1 MYFWR
6 MKNMFSH
13 VFILFSLL
21 ILQRSEAQ
29 QSIYDQD
36 KVNSIFISLNPDSLQ
51 WILDN
56 PDVEHYLSA
65 NFIYS
70 YENLSDTV
78 ENIGFRLR
86 GNTSRYSQ
94 KKSFKISFNEFVPGK
109 TYQEVKKLNLNG
121 QHNDPSMIR
130 EKLFYDVWNSYGMP
144 ERRSSFVK
152 LFINNKYYG
161 LYTNIEE
168 FDKKWLNRTFPD
180 NNGNLYKC
188 TYPAD
193 MVYLGEDQSLYKDV
207 LSGTVTGGR
216 AYDLQT
222 NETADDYSGFIQL
235 VSTLNIQD
243 DNEFMQQIVEI
254 LDVEN
259 TLKAF
264 AFDVISGNWDDYMY
278 NKNNFFLYQSQI
290 TGKFTFIT
298 YDTDNTF
305 GIDWVDRDWA
315 TRECTDWVRHG
326 EARPLA
332 NRLLSIPE
340 FMNHYIAYLD
350 TITRLYCN
358 ESLIFPHI
366 DSLMSL
372 ITEAAI
378 ADTMRTKDY
387 GYTIEDFLNSTT
399 LTIDDHSPYGIK
411 PFISTRNQNTL
422 HQLLIYADQPE
433 QKTGVAVEVFPN
445 PFTDRILV
453 KSDCKINNNIIEI
466 ISIDGKAIWVPIV
479 QKASNTLEI
488 EVGGLL
494 SGIYLLRGNTTKGS
508 FSKKII
514 KL

>member
-1 MYFWR
+1 
-6 MKNMFSH
+6 MKLH
-13 VFILFSLL
+13 LYIAVFMPILLL
-21 ILQRSEAQ
+21 VQKAEAQ
-29 QSIYDQD
+29 NTIYDQTSI
-36 KVNSIFISLNPDSLQ
+36 NSIYISLNPDSLD
-51 WILDN
+51 WIMNN
-56 PDVEHYLSA
+56 PEDEHYMNA

-78 ENIGFRLR
+78 ENVGFRLR

-94 KKSFKISFNEFVPGK
+94 KKSFKVSFNEFVSGR

-144 ERRSSFVK
+144 VRRSSFVK
-152 LFINNKYYG
+152 LFINDRYYG

-180 NNGNLYKC
+180 NDGNLYKC

-193 MVYLGEDQSLYKDV
+193 LVYLGQDQSLYKNIW
-207 LSGTVTGGR
+207 SGTVTGGR

-222 NETADDYSGFIQL
+222 NETADDYSGLVQL
-235 VSTLNIQD
+235 ISTLNIQD
-243 DNEFMQQIVEI
+243 DQEFIQQIDNI
-254 LDVEN
+254 LDIES

-278 NKNNFFLYQSQI
+278 NKNNYFLYQSQ
-290 TGKFTFIT
+290 TSGKFTFIT

-315 TRECTDWVRHG
+315 TRECSDWVRHG

-340 FMNHYIAYLD
+340 YMNHYVAYLD

-378 ADTMRTKDY
+378 ADTMRTKDF

-399 LTIDDHSPYGIK
+399 QTIDDHSPYGIK

-422 HQLLIYADQPE
+422 DQILIYSYEPMQTTDLTI
-433 QKTGVAVEVFPN
+433 KIFPN
-445 PFTDRILV
+445 PTAGRICVESDNNMNTD
-453 KSDCKINNNIIEI
+453 KIEI
-466 ISIDGKAIWVPIV
+466 RSIDGKTIWVPIV
-479 QKASNTLEI
+479 KHDSNRLEFD
-488 EVGGLL
+488 LSDL
-494 SGIYLLRGNTTKGS
+494 DSGIYLLQGNSTKGG
-508 FSKKII
+508 FCKKII

>member
-1 MYFWR
+1 
-6 MKNMFSH
+6 MKNKFYCA
-13 VFILFSLL
+13 FFLISLL
-21 ILQRSEAQ
+21 CLQRTEAQ
-29 QSIYDQD
+29 QNIYDQNH
-36 KVNSIFISLNPDSLQ
+36 VNSIFITLNPDSLD
-51 WILDN
+51 WLMNN
-56 PDVEHYLSA
+56 PENEHYMSV

-70 YENLSDTV
+70 YENSSDTV
-78 ENIGFRLR
+78 ENVGFRLR

-94 KKSFKISFNEFVPGK
+94 KKSFKVSFNEFVSGR

-152 LFINNKYYG
+152 LFINNRYYG

-180 NNGNLYKC
+180 NDGNLYKC

-193 MVYLGEDQSLYKDV
+193 LVYLGEDEFMYKD
-207 LSGTVTGGR
+207 LMNGTVTGGR
-216 AYDLQT
+216 VYDLQT
-222 NETADDYSGFIQL
+222 NETEDDYSGFVQL

-243 DNEFMQQIVEI
+243 DNEFMLQIGDI
-254 LDVEN
+254 LDVES

-278 NKNNFFLYQSQI
+278 NKNNFFLYQSQT

-340 FMNHYIAYLD
+340 YMNHYVSYLD

-399 LTIDDHSPYGIK
+399 QTIDDHSPYGIK

-422 HQLLIYADQPE
+422 NQILIYAYEPVQEADV
-433 QKTGVAVEVFPN
+433 TITVFPN
-445 PFTDRILV
+445 PSSNRIRV
-453 KSDCKINNNIIEI
+453 KSDNKFNTDKIEI
-466 ISIDGKAIWVPIV
+466 ISIDGKTISVPIV
-479 QKASNTLEI
+479 QLASNTLEFD
-488 EVGGLL
+488 LSDL
-494 SGIYLLRGNTTKGS
+494 DSGIYLLQGNTTKGG